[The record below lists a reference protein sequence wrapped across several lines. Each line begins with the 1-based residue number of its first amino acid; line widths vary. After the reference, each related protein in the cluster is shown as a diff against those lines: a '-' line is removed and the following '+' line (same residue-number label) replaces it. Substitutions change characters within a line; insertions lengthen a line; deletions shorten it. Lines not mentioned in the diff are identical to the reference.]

1 MEDEALR
8 EKMLLLGR
16 LVSELAHEINTPLA
30 AIRSNNDVLEQ
41 AFLRL
46 ENVVRTVPGHSVE
59 DLLSIVRDTFK
70 TQRLACERLDD
81 IARSV
86 RELARPDGQTWEKA
100 AMRAL
105 IENAL
110 TLTAHSLRGRA
121 QVMKD
126 FGDVGEIECHPSQ
139 LSQVFVNLLIN
150 AVQAMDKAGEIRVK
164 TWQQS
169 GMAFVSVSDTGSGM
183 SPEVVAR
190 LFEPGFTTKE
200 KGLGTGLGLSICLR
214 TIQNHRGRIDV
225 QSQPGQG
232 STFVVSLPL
241 AQQPERNND
250 GER

>member
-46 ENVVRTVPGHSVE
+46 EGVVRTVPGHSVE

-100 AMRAL
+100 SLRAL

-121 QVMKD
+121 HVVKD
-126 FGDVGEIECHPSQ
+126 FGDGEIECHPSQ

-150 AVQAMDKAGEIRVK
+150 AVHAMPTGGKIVLKTFVEKIDHSLNGFRPGERVV
-164 TWQQS
+164 
-169 GMAFVSVSDTGSGM
+169 AFYIEDTGSGVKLEDLGKVFD
-183 SPEVVAR
+183 P
-190 LFEPGFTTKE
+190 FFTTRRAN
-200 KGLGTGLGLSICLR
+200 GGVGLGLAVSKSI
-214 TIQNHRGRIDV
+214 IENH
-225 QSQPGQG
+225 QG
-232 STFVVSLPL
+232 HISIENLTGKGARVKLYFHI
-241 AQQPERNND
+241 
-250 GER
+250 